1 MDITFESILGQA
13 HAKKFLGNAFE
24 NDRLAHA
31 YFFIGAEGAGK
42 TAMALELAKTLLCS
56 NQEKRP
62 CNACVDCRHV
72 AEVGHP
78 NLTLL
83 FAYPKSAKDDEVL
96 AVKNSVSEQP
106 YAMKKPWPN
115 AFISIDSIRALK
127 HDLGLKSHQGRARI
141 IVIIDAHQMTA
152 DATNSLLKMLEEPPV
167 QTYFILTTD
176 KPDQILP
183 TILSRCQHLR
193 FSKLGVGEIEK
204 GLLQFT
210 QQDETQIKQA
220 ARLANGSMRRALELL
235 DEDMLVLKDQAVEIM
250 RSAYKSPSQSAIFA
264 SDLTKKH
271 DKAEIRNILENL
283 LLWLRDAMFIA
294 DLDGEQASNYLTN
307 QDDAETIS
315 KFVARVQNFDFQKAI
330 REIET
335 SIKMLD
341 RYVQPALVLTVMLN
355 NMRALAN
362 SAQVQKA
369 A

>member
-1 MDITFESILGQA
+1 VITFEKILGQA

-31 YFFIGAEGAGK
+31 YLFIGAEGTGK
-42 TAMALELAKTLLCS
+42 AAMALELAKALLCTHR
-56 NQEKRP
+56 EERP
-62 CNACVDCRHV
+62 CQACVDCRHV
-72 AEVGHP
+72 AEVVHP
-78 NLTLL
+78 NLRLL
-83 FAYPKSAKDDEVL
+83 FAYPKSAKDDEIL
-96 AVKNSVSEQP
+96 AVKKSISEQP

-127 HDLGLKSHQGRARI
+127 RDLGLKSHQGRSRI
-141 IVIIDAHQMTA
+141 IIILDAHHQTA
-152 DATNSLLKMLEEPPV
+152 EATNSLLKMLEEPPA
-167 QTYFILTTD
+167 QTYFVLTTD

-193 FSKLGVGEIEK
+193 FSKLGVAEIEK

-210 QQDETQIKQA
+210 RQEEALLKQA

-235 DEDMLVLKDQAVEIM
+235 DEDMLALKDQAVEMM
-250 RSAYKSPSQSAIFA
+250 RSAYKSPSQSAVFA
-264 SDLTKKH
+264 NELAKKH

-294 DLDGEQASNYLTN
+294 NLEGEHAKHYLTN
-307 QDDAETIS
+307 QDDTETIS
-315 KFVARVQNFDFQKAI
+315 KFVARAQNFDFQKAV

-341 RYVQPALVLTVMLN
+341 RYVQPALVLAVMLN
-355 NMRALAN
+355 NLRALAKTEQ
-362 SAQVQKA
+362 ARKA